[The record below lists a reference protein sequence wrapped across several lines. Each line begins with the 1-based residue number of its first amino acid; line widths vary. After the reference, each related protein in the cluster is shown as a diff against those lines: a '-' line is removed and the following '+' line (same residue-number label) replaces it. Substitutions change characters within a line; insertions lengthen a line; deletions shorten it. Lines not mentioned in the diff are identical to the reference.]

1 MKESSVLK
9 APVAVSLGLL
19 ILLIIGCS
27 QNKGVTREI
36 KSEVPGV
43 RSILIEQLKNSHS
56 NKDWYVPISIAIDG
70 LTAEQAN
77 HKDSTGNHSISE
89 LVSHLVFWNERILFW
104 FHDEKAPEFNED
116 NELTFI
122 TFSEA
127 EWASS
132 VRKLDSIQTVWEKS
146 VANATDEQLRKW
158 SSSVANISAHNAYHT
173 GQIVYIRKQNG
184 WWDASKGVK

>member
-1 MKESSVLK
+1 MKESSVQK
-9 APVAVSLGLL
+9 TPVAVPLGFL

-27 QNKGVTREI
+27 QEKGVTRDQ
-36 KSEVPGV
+36 SEVPGV
-43 RSILIEQLKNSHS
+43 KSILIEQLKNSHP

-104 FHDEKAPEFNED
+104 FHDEKAPDFNDD

-127 EWASS
+127 EWAFS
-132 VRKLDSIQTVWEKS
+132 VHRLDSIQKTWERS
-146 VANATDEQLRKW
+146 VERATDEQLRKW
-158 SSSVANISAHNAYHT
+158 SSSVANIAAHNAYHT